1 VCGKLGSFA
10 SGNVPGSRNNTQTW
24 TDSQGNLW
32 LFGGEGYDVNGTFGY
47 LNDLWEFSPAK
58 NEWAWMSGS
67 SVLPAFWGA
76 GVNGVYGSL
85 GSAATTSG
93 PGSRWNAAG
102 WADQNGNL
110 WLFGGEGLDS
120 QGTYGYLNDLW
131 KFDPATLEWT
141 WMGGSNT
148 VPGMYAGQPGVY
160 GGQGSPGSGN
170 IPGGRW
176 GAASWTDNSEH
187 FWLFGGEGS
196 DGHGSVAPGSK
207 IWKGQLNDLW
217 KFDPATNQWTWI
229 SGVSLLPSDGSY
241 APNQY
246 GSLGVPA
253 SGNVPGGRY
262 SSSTWADSQGRL
274 WLFGG
279 TGIGAVG
286 QSGLLNDLW
295 VFDPSTK
302 LWTWIAGANSIPVYE
317 SGSLPTYG
325 VLGVPASGN
334 VPGGRDLSSTWI
346 DSSGNLW
353 LFGGSGSGSN
363 NYFGE
368 LNDLWSFNP
377 STTQWTWVAGSD
389 REGQG
394 GTFGT
399 LGVPSEQNIPGARD
413 AGAYWTGA
421 DGNFWL
427 FGGIGTYQG
436 VSLDN
441 LNELWEY
448 QPYANAATPTFSIAG
463 GTYNATQTI
472 TINDTTPSATI
483 YYTTNGMMPTTSSTK
498 YTGAISVS
506 STETLKAIATA
517 DNYVASSI
525 ASATY
530 TISPPAATPTF
541 SLAVGTYSAAQTVT
555 ISDTSSNA
563 TIYYTTDGITTPT
576 INSTKYTGPIIV
588 STNETIQ
595 AIAIASGFSSS
606 AVASATYTISPPA
619 ATPIF
624 SLAAGTYSAV
634 QTVTITDTS
643 SNATIY
649 YTTDG
654 ITTPTINSTKYTG
667 PIIVSTTET
676 IQAIAIAP
684 GFSSSAVASA
694 TYTITPNFTIS
705 GTAVTVTAGTT
716 SGNTSIVSLTPVGGF
731 TGSVA
736 LTAVIT
742 SGPSGGIQ
750 PTLSFGSTT
759 PVSFTGATAG
769 TATLTITTTASSTT
783 QCTSENRMQQGIPWY
798 SGGGVV
804 LACVLLFGIPARRH
818 SWLKMLGISLLLVAL
833 AGGAMACGGGGG
845 GTACSPTTIAGT
857 MPGSYTIT
865 VTGASGSITS
875 TGIVNLTVQ

>member
-1 VCGKLGSFA
+1 
-10 SGNVPGSRNNTQTW
+10 
-24 TDSQGNLW
+24 
-32 LFGGEGYDVNGTFGY
+32 
-47 LNDLWEFSPAK
+47 
-58 NEWAWMSGS
+58 
-67 SVLPAFWGA
+67 
-76 GVNGVYGSL
+76 
-85 GSAATTSG
+85 
-93 PGSRWNAAG
+93 
-102 WADQNGNL
+102 
-110 WLFGGEGLDS
+110 
-120 QGTYGYLNDLW
+120 
-131 KFDPATLEWT
+131 
-141 WMGGSNT
+141 
-148 VPGMYAGQPGVY
+148 
-160 GGQGSPGSGN
+160 
-170 IPGGRW
+170 
-176 GAASWTDNSEH
+176 
-187 FWLFGGEGS
+187 
-196 DGHGSVAPGSK
+196 
-207 IWKGQLNDLW
+207 
-217 KFDPATNQWTWI
+217 
-229 SGVSLLPSDGSY
+229 
-241 APNQY
+241 
-246 GSLGVPA
+246 
-253 SGNVPGGRY
+253 
-262 SSSTWADSQGRL
+262 
-274 WLFGG
+274 
-279 TGIGAVG
+279 
-286 QSGLLNDLW
+286 LLNDLW

-588 STNETIQ
+588 ST
-595 AIAIASGFSSS
+595 
-606 AVASATYTISPPA
+606 
-619 ATPIF
+619 
-624 SLAAGTYSAV
+624 
-634 QTVTITDTS
+634 
-643 SNATIY
+643 
-649 YTTDG
+649 
-654 ITTPTINSTKYTG
+654 
-667 PIIVSTTET
+667 TET